1 MVTGLGNQVTDDEK
15 KKKEPE
21 KKAMALLKRHI
32 SSLQA
37 QSSNWNKLILF
48 AQHCD
53 FPLNGIT
60 VQNRLPYPQK
70 FVSFQ

>member
-1 MVTGLGNQVTDDEK
+1 
-15 KKKEPE
+15 
-21 KKAMALLKRHI
+21 MALLKRHI
-32 SSLQA
+32 SSLLA

-53 FPLNGIT
+53 SPLNGIT